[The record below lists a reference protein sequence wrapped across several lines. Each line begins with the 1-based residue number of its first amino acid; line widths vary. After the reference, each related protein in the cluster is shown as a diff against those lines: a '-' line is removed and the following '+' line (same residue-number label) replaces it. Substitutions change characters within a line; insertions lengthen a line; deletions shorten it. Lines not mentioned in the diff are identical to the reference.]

1 MSQQALLRKAFMVV
15 LGYVPAKGTLVIS
28 DEERELV
35 WLEIQKTVAD
45 PVWIRKN
52 GVARTEDE
60 IRRYTLG
67 RAPTDLIQAY
77 VIQRAVKPKE
87 EVVAP
92 VASAAPASKA
102 AKMSPQEIL
111 ALREAG
117 FSVEDI
123 MKLCA

>member
-87 EVVAP
+87 EVV
-92 VASAAPASKA
+92 VERAAPASKA

>member
-87 EVVAP
+87 EVV
-92 VASAAPASKA
+92 VERVAPASKA

-111 ALREAG
+111 ALRQAG